1 MNIVN
6 ISGNTSAIRG
16 INTQSILND
25 RTLDEDPMANKLNAM
40 GLSIQTFEGNQ
51 VNRLSE
57 SQLVQIAHCYMEV
70 FNESWGESWDEVAAL
85 REVKNSL
92 RVESGRTPMASLL
105 YRKNKLIGFA
115 WGVLLDKDSLNAE
128 RDMPFELH
136 QDDKEKGLR
145 VAQYWLENIAKQ
157 NKLFLL
163 RELGVLKSH
172 RKLVAHFLTVSAFKR
187 AIELGYN
194 TTLFWT
200 SIDSGAFNWGLGVG
214 LTPVHFFIKKNLL
227 LMLGSISYA
236 VNVFDKSLNSDLSNE
251 RRYREFFGNINR
263 YLCKDYGKQLHRNT
277 G

>member
-6 ISGNTSAIRG
+6 ISDNTSAIRG
-16 INTQSILND
+16 INTQNILND

-40 GLSIQTFEGNQ
+40 GLHIQTFEGNQ

-70 FNESWGESWDEVAAL
+70 FNESWGESWDEVSAL
-85 REVKNSL
+85 REVQNSL

-136 QDDKEKGLR
+136 QSDKDKGLR

-187 AIELGYN
+187 AIKLGYN

-227 LMLGSISYA
+227 LMFGSISYA
-236 VNVFDKSLNSDLSNE
+236 VNVFDKSLNSDLGNE